1 MNKLTPIIDSFPDI
15 HVLCIGDVML
25 DHFLYGSVERI
36 SPEAPVPVFN
46 FKSEKKM
53 LGGAGNVVAN
63 LSSLGCKADIICF
76 IGKDPAGKTVRELLR
91 DVCGNPAAIEVEGYP
106 TIEKTRIIAGNNH
119 ILRIDTEKK
128 FTSVGDADRIF
139 SEMLEER
146 IREAD
151 IVLLS
156 DYAKGILSDQRC
168 KTIIA
173 LCKKTGR
180 KVLVDPKGDNYEKYR
195 GASLIKPNLKEF
207 CQAAG
212 VSCSPDSPD
221 FEQIFCQGAKR
232 LFEHCGFDNLLVT
245 LSEHGMAYL
254 SASDPD
260 DVFRIPTKAKEVFD
274 VSGAGDTSLAAFG
287 AALAAG
293 AAIRDAMQ
301 LANIASGIAVGKL
314 GTSQVSAAEMS
325 KELASME
332 DRSDIWDQK
341 AKVIKLDDARKLADS
356 LHKQGKIIG
365 FTNGC
370 FDLLHQGHLFSLMRS
385 KKHCDVLFIGLN
397 TDASV
402 RRLKGSERPVQD
414 EDTRALLLSS
424 LEFVDYVILFD
435 DDTAIPLVEA
445 VRPDVILKEGYT
457 LDKWPE
463 AQLVESYGGR
473 AVTLPRL
480 EGYSTT
486 STIARLRRS
495 QGQHS
500 GPEQAKR

>member
-1 MNKLTPIIDSFPDI
+1 MTLLSQIIDAFPAI

-76 IGKDPAGKTVRELLR
+76 IGRDPAGKTVQELLGN
-91 DVCGNPAAIEVEGYP
+91 VCRKPAAIEVEGYP

-128 FTSVGDADRIF
+128 FTSVGDADKIF
-139 SEMLEER
+139 YEMLDER
-146 IREAD
+146 IRQAD

-156 DYAKGILSDQRC
+156 DYAKGIISEQRC
-168 KTIIA
+168 RKIISV
-173 LCKKTGR
+173 CQKIGR

-195 GASLIKPNLKEF
+195 GATLIKPNLKEF

-221 FEQIFCQGAKR
+221 FEQLFCEGAKR
-232 LFEHCGFDNLLVT
+232 LFEHCGFENLLVT
-245 LSEHGMAYL
+245 LSEHGMAFL
-254 SASDPD
+254 SASSPNN
-260 DVFRIPTKAKEVFD
+260 VFRIPTKAKEVFD

-287 AALAAG
+287 ASLAAG
-293 AAIRDAMQ
+293 AAIRDAML

-314 GTSQVSAAEMS
+314 GTSQVTAAELS
-325 KELASME
+325 RELASHE
-332 DRSDIWDQK
+332 NKSSDIIFNQR
-341 AKVIKLDDARKLADS
+341 AKIISLDDARALADR

-370 FDLLHQGHLFSLMRS
+370 FDLLHQGHLYSLIQA
-385 KKHCDVLFIGLN
+385 KKQCDLLFIGLN
-397 TDASV
+397 TDSSV
-402 RRLKGSERPVQD
+402 RRLKGSDRPVQD
-414 EDTRALLLSS
+414 ESTRSLLLSS

-435 DDTAIPLVEA
+435 DDNAISLVEA
-445 VRPDVILKEGYT
+445 VKPDIILKEGYT
-457 LDKWPE
+457 LEKWPE
-463 AQLVESYGGR
+463 AQFVESYGGR
-473 AVTLPRL
+473 AVTLQRL

-486 STIARLRRS
+486 NTIAKLMASKNQNR
-495 QGQHS
+495 GN
-500 GPEQAKR
+500 

>member
-1 MNKLTPIIDSFPDI
+1 
-15 HVLCIGDVML
+15 ML

-139 SEMLEER
+139 SDMLEER

-495 QGQHS
+495 QDQHS